1 MNQNHHKE
9 VYDQEDEILL
19 KHALLFLFNSK
30 WIILG
35 ITSLI
40 TTISIVY
47 VMSIT
52 PIYEASLSVY
62 PPSDLSI
69 SKINNNRFEE
79 KGAVPE
85 SEINYSK
92 KSIYEMFLYK
102 VSSNSFIEQ
111 VFVSNNY
118 SEKLKLNNEVGNL
131 YASNFS
137 EKIKLHKP
145 QDSSKARKDLTT
157 ILLEGADPLIISS
170 FLNDLVKS
178 ALLETKE
185 DIKTIEQISIQKQ
198 IDVIDA
204 ELVIERDL
212 INKLRLK
219 KVNDLKKELN
229 IAKSLNRK
237 NTNFSQINNISSNTL
252 KSHPADSKILPTWY
266 MYGEEALIQELD
278 KLLLENENINV
289 QIITLEAKRKLLTS
303 YNPAFDDIELVGIVW
318 SSPPAGPILPKK
330 RLIVIVMFL
339 ISLIVSIFVA
349 YIVSVVRENK

>member
-1 MNQNHHKE
+1 MKQNHHKE

-52 PIYEASLSVY
+52 PIYQASLSVY

-69 SKINNNRFEE
+69 SKINNDRFEE
-79 KGAVPE
+79 KNALPD

-92 KSIYEMFLYK
+92 ESIYEMFLYK
-102 VSSNSFIEQ
+102 ISSNSFIEQ
-111 VFVSNNY
+111 VFISNNY

-157 ILLEGADPLIISS
+157 ISLEGAEPLIISS

-178 ALLETKE
+178 AHLETK
-185 DIKTIEQISIQKQ
+185 DDLIKIDQLTIQKEIEN
-198 IDVIDA
+198 IDI

-212 INKLRLK
+212 ISKLRLNK
-219 KVNDLKKELN
+219 INDLKKEIN
-229 IAKSLNRK
+229 IAKSLNK
-237 NTNFSQINNISSNTL
+237 KDANFSQINNIGNNNL
-252 KSHPADSKILPTWY
+252 KSHPSALNILPAWY
-266 MYGEEALIQELD
+266 MYGEKALIQELD
-278 KLLLENENINV
+278 KALLENENINSRT
-289 QIITLEAKRKLLTS
+289 IDLEAKRKVLTS
-303 YNPAFDDIELVGIVW
+303 YIPAFNDIELVGIVW
-318 SSPPAGPILPKK
+318 SVPPSGPILPKK
-330 RLIVIVMFL
+330 RLIVIVMFF
-339 ISLIVSIFVA
+339 ISLIVSIFIA
-349 YIVSVVRENK
+349 YIVSAVREK

>member
-69 SKINNNRFEE
+69 SKINNARFEE
-79 KGAVPE
+79 KVVSPD
-85 SEINYSK
+85 SKINYSK

-111 VFVSNNY
+111 VFISNNY
-118 SEKLKLNNEVGNL
+118 SEKLKLNNESKRLN
-131 YASNFS
+131 ASAFAKQIRLLNS
-137 EKIKLHKP
+137 TKAEKNI
-145 QDSSKARKDLTT
+145 T
-157 ILLEGADPLIISS
+157 ILELDGEDPIIISS

-178 ALLETKE
+178 AHLETKDDLKKIDQLTLQKE
-185 DIKTIEQISIQKQ
+185 IENIDI
-198 IDVIDA
+198 

-212 INKLRLK
+212 ISQLRLNK
-219 KVNDLKKELN
+219 INDLKKEIN
-229 IAKSLNRK
+229 IAKSLNK
-237 NTNFSQINNISSNTL
+237 KDANFSQINNIGNNNL
-252 KSHPADSKILPTWY
+252 KSHPSALNILPAWY
-266 MYGEEALIQELD
+266 MYGEKALIQELD
-278 KLLLENENINV
+278 KALLENENINSRT
-289 QIITLEAKRKLLTS
+289 IDLEAKRKVLTS
-303 YNPAFDDIELVGIVW
+303 YIPAFNDIELVGIVW
-318 SSPPAGPILPKK
+318 SVPPSGPILPKK
-330 RLIVIVMFL
+330 RLIVIAMFFM
-339 ISLIVSIFVA
+339 SLIVSIFIA
-349 YIVSVVRENK
+349 YIVSAVRENK